1 MRGCRLG
8 YLRLPQPLSEAG
20 CTLDGAVVML
30 APDSPE
36 PVWQR
41 VMQEV
46 SAVLIDRPALAE
58 AMRAGDRDRAV
69 QLLETELN
77 LRFARELAG
86 R

>member
-1 MRGCRLG
+1 M
-8 YLRLPQPLSEAG
+8 
-20 CTLDGAVVML
+20 
-30 APDSPE
+30 
-36 PVWQR
+36 
-41 VMQEV
+41 
-46 SAVLIDRPALAE
+46 LIDRPALAE

>member
-1 MRGCRLG
+1 MSAAFV
-8 YLRLPQPLSEAG
+8 SEAAKW
-20 CTLDGAVVML
+20 GAVVML
-30 APDSPE
+30 APDRTSRLAAGHAGGE
-36 PVWQR
+36 R
-41 VMQEV
+41 G
-46 SAVLIDRPALAE
+46 ADRPPALAE